1 MANKRIRCKYPMN
14 EFYNFEDEIPVGTR
28 LSTSEDCEGC
38 DGFENDDCSGS
49 KHCLIEELSIPHPC
63 PDE

>member
-1 MANKRIRCKYPMN
+1 MN

-28 LSTSEDCEGC
+28 LSTSEDCKGC
-38 DGFENDDCSGS
+38 DGFKNDDCSGS